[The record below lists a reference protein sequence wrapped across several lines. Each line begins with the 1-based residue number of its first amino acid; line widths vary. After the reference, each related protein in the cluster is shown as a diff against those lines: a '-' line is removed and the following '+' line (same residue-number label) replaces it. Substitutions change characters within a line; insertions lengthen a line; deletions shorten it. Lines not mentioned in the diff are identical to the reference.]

1 MLART
6 DKFKEEIT
14 KLGKQIDFKI
24 NVYTNDKIITEDNR
38 FLMTENNLHLVVEQF
53 NLDDIG
59 ETITSQDIYN
69 VSVVRKGN
77 LLSTMMK
84 EVDFEIVQD
93 LKVGTIIDCSF
104 GLKVDNDYEYINYG
118 KFIIFSKEHN
128 EDTNTYSYVAY
139 DSMLLSMI
147 EVDDTSII
155 QGVTVQQAIE
165 NICEKV
171 GLNISITSEDI
182 EKYPNLENEINSEAF
197 NNIEMT
203 YRDVLDMICQ
213 CLGVSMVS
221 DNKNLYLKTPY
232 GENVEFNEV
241 EDKLIEIKPVFPN
254 IFSKVLTFSVLNPL
268 RLIELKDKQ

>member
-241 EDKLIEIKPVFPN
+241 EDKAALLAFMFSRMNIINVNFNQFLIN
-254 IFSKVLTFSVLNPL
+254 LN
-268 RLIELKDKQ
+268 R